1 MTKRLR
7 KATICVM
14 MTLAILASSLAT
26 TSMTVRA
33 ADPFWGAAYLNLGQK
48 EVTVYVDVTKR
59 IDRATL
65 ISWDF
70 SSDVLF
76 SVSIYSPNGTP
87 LQEGVLFGSN
97 GDLKGNIVPCY
108 ASGRYRVVYKV
119 INGNAGGWVGAWIY

>member
-7 KATICVM
+7 KATICIM
-14 MTLAILASSLAT
+14 MTLVILASSFAT
-26 TSMTVRA
+26 TGMTVRA
-33 ADPFWGAAYLNLGQK
+33 ADPFWGAAYLNPGEK

-59 IDRATL
+59 IDSATL

-70 SSDVLF
+70 SSNMLF

-87 LQEGVLFGSN
+87 LQEGVLFTSN
-97 GDLKGNIVPCY
+97 NDLKGNIVPCY

-119 INGNAGGWVGAWIY
+119 IDGNAGGWVGAWLY